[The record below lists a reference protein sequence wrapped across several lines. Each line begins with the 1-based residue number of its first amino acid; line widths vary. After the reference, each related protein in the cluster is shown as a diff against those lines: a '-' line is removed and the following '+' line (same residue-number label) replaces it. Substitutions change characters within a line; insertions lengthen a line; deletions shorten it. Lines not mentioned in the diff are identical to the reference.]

1 MKIAVYGYGTMGK
14 LIVDILKEKKNIIFV
29 GAVDE
34 KETIYTQ
41 CYKNLNSLPEKPDV
55 IIDFSHFSKL
65 NEILEYANKNK
76 VALLIATTGHSENDK
91 LKLEEAGKKN
101 PILVA
106 SNTSLGVNLL
116 NELMKYIVP
125 VLENWDIELIE
136 KHHNKKLDSP
146 SGTAKTL
153 LENINNTL
161 KEKKEYKYGR
171 EGMEKRETKEIGVH
185 SVRGGTIVG
194 EHSVIFA
201 GEDEV
206 IEIKHEAHSKKIFA
220 NGAIT
225 GAIWLAN
232 QDNGMYKMSDVLLG
246 KK

>member
-14 LIVDILKEKKNIIFV
+14 LVVEILKERKNIIFV

-34 KETIYTQ
+34 KQTVDLS

-65 NEILEYANKNK
+65 KEILDYAEKNE
-76 VALLIATTGHSENDK
+76 VALLVATTGHGEDDK
-91 LKLEEAGKKN
+91 IKLEQASKKI

-125 VLENWDIELIE
+125 VLEEWDIELIE

-153 LENINNTL
+153 LENISNAL
-161 KEKKEYKYGR
+161 KEKREFKYGR
-171 EGMEKRETKEIGVH
+171 EGMEKREKKEIGVH

-225 GAIWLAN
+225 GAMWLVSQN
-232 QDNGMYKMSDVLLG
+232 NGIYKMSDVLLG
-246 KK
+246 KN

>member
-1 MKIAVYGYGTMGK
+1 MKIAVYGYGAMGK
-14 LIVDILKEKKNIIFV
+14 LIAEILKEKKNIVFL

-34 KETIYTQ
+34 RETLHTQ
-41 CYKNLNSLPEKPDV
+41 CYKNLESLPEKPDV
-55 IIDFSHFSKL
+55 IIDFSHFSKI
-65 NEILEYANKNK
+65 NEILEYGKKNK
-76 VALLIATTGHSENDK
+76 VALLIAATGHSENDK
-91 LKLEEAGKKN
+91 CRLEEAGKQI
-101 PILVA
+101 PILVTT
-106 SNTSLGVNLL
+106 NTSLGVNLL
-116 NELMKYIVP
+116 NELMKHIVP

-153 LENINNTL
+153 LENINNLL

-171 EGMEKRETKEIGVH
+171 EGMEKREIKEIGVH
-185 SVRGGTIVG
+185 CVRGGTIVG

-232 QDNGMYKMSDVLLG
+232 QKNGMYKMSDVLLG